1 MVDRCIKGFVEL
13 LVYILAIADVNER
26 WHRLQVCAYPQ
37 MYCVQVSNIKQTAV
51 FNCVFHTSRQPMPL
65 TLTLAEA
72 IAKVQTLADAQT
84 PEDSEFVSDLLEL
97 SAGIDPDGVKVY
109 RFYYVTA
116 RRLQTNLEIQA
127 LSSAEG
133 GVKFTG
139 QVRPI
144 ETYLQLQLGI
154 DLSVPLTV
162 PPGFTA
168 VEALNDLC
176 GCEGGDRTLNMSAFV
191 V

>member
-1 MVDRCIKGFVEL
+1 
-13 LVYILAIADVNER
+13 
-26 WHRLQVCAYPQ
+26 
-37 MYCVQVSNIKQTAV
+37 
-51 FNCVFHTSRQPMPL
+51 MPL

-162 PPGFTA
+162 GAGFTA

-176 GCEGGDRTLNMSAFV
+176 GCEGGGRTLNMSAFV